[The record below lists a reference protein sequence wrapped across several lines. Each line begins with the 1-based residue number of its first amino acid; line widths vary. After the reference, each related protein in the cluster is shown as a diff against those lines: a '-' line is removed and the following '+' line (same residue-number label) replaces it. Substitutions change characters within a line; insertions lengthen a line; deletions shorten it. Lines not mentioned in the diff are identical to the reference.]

1 MYAGKRQP
9 VANYLARTFPRLHT
23 AAYHRFYMD
32 EIWLFVTKKII
43 FRCISTPIAWFDRH
57 VVDGFFD
64 FLAWATNTTSDEI
77 RGLQSGQVQQYA
89 YVFLCGALALILL
102 LIL

>member
-1 MYAGKRQP
+1 MISTSLLRI
-9 VANYLARTFPRLHT
+9 RLSS
-23 AAYHRFYMD
+23 AAF
-32 EIWLFVTKKII
+32 
-43 FRCISTPIAWFDRH
+43 STPIAWFDRH

>member
-1 MYAGKRQP
+1 MCSPLGKFLYTRVFSVALGHP
-9 VANYLARTFPRLHT
+9 VQFLYCIQN
-23 AAYHRFYMD
+23 
-32 EIWLFVTKKII
+32 ESSG
-43 FRCISTPIAWFDRH
+43 ISTPIAWWDRH

-64 FLAWATNTTSDEI
+64 FLAWATNATSDEI

-102 LIL
+102 LVL